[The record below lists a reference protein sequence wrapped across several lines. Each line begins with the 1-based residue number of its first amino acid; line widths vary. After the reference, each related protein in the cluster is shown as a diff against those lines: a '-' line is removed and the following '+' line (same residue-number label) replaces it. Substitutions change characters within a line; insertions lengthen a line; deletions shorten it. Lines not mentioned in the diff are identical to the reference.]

1 VKRISSLPS
10 HYFSTNIKN
19 EMSTN
24 PPTHDASFYGTRE
37 GFISVYEEISKFITE
52 EVVPAYPTL
61 PIAEVSKHMKDMMD
75 YNVPGGKLNRGLTVV
90 HALESIVKERT
101 GSPPSAVEAKRAA
114 VLGWCIEWLQ
124 AFFLVA
130 DDIMDAS
137 PTRRGQPCWYKLPH
151 INLVAINDGFLLQ
164 AHLYRVLKEHFS
176 HDPSMYISLFE
187 LFNETTFQTELGQLL
202 DLTSQPQPTSGEPID
217 LDRFTIQR
225 YKAIV
230 EYKTAYYSFY
240 LPVAC
245 ALVIAGVATPDA
257 LKASKEILVVMGE
270 YFQVQ
275 DDYLDCYA
283 DAETLGKIG
292 TDIQDNKCGW
302 LVVNALA
309 NANAEQVAIL
319 KAHYGKHNDE
329 SVAII
334 KQLYRDM
341 NIEKLFFDYEAASYA
356 TLQSMIAEKT
366 AATGLPAGVFLSL
379 LSKIYKRQK

>member
-1 VKRISSLPS
+1 
-10 HYFSTNIKN
+10 
-19 EMSTN
+19 
-24 PPTHDASFYGTRE
+24 
-37 GFISVYEEISKFITE
+37 
-52 EVVPAYPTL
+52 
-61 PIAEVSKHMKDMMD
+61 
-75 YNVPGGKLNRGLTVV
+75 
-90 HALESIVKERT
+90 
-101 GSPPSAVEAKRAA
+101 
-114 VLGWCIEWLQ
+114 
-124 AFFLVA
+124 
-130 DDIMDAS
+130 
-137 PTRRGQPCWYKLPH
+137 
-151 INLVAINDGFLLQ
+151 
-164 AHLYRVLKEHFS
+164 
-176 HDPSMYISLFE
+176 
-187 LFNETTFQTELGQLL
+187 
-202 DLTSQPQPTSGEPID
+202 
-217 LDRFTIQR
+217 
-225 YKAIV
+225 
-230 EYKTAYYSFY
+230 
-240 LPVAC
+240 
-245 ALVIAGVATPDA
+245 
-257 LKASKEILVVMGE
+257 MGE

>member
-1 VKRISSLPS
+1 
-10 HYFSTNIKN
+10 
-19 EMSTN
+19 
-24 PPTHDASFYGTRE
+24 
-37 GFISVYEEISKFITE
+37 
-52 EVVPAYPTL
+52 
-61 PIAEVSKHMKDMMD
+61 
-75 YNVPGGKLNRGLTVV
+75 
-90 HALESIVKERT
+90 
-101 GSPPSAVEAKRAA
+101 
-114 VLGWCIEWLQ
+114 
-124 AFFLVA
+124 
-130 DDIMDAS
+130 
-137 PTRRGQPCWYKLPH
+137 
-151 INLVAINDGFLLQ
+151 LQ

>member
-1 VKRISSLPS
+1 
-10 HYFSTNIKN
+10 
-19 EMSTN
+19 M
-24 PPTHDASFYGTRE
+24 
-37 GFISVYEEISKFITE
+37 
-52 EVVPAYPTL
+52 TL
-61 PIAEVSKHMKDMMD
+61 RS
-75 YNVPGGKLNRGLTVV
+75 
-90 HALESIVKERT
+90 
-101 GSPPSAVEAKRAA
+101 
-114 VLGWCIEWLQ
+114 
-124 AFFLVA
+124 
-130 DDIMDAS
+130 
-137 PTRRGQPCWYKLPH
+137 
-151 INLVAINDGFLLQ
+151 
-164 AHLYRVLKEHFS
+164 
-176 HDPSMYISLFE
+176 
-187 LFNETTFQTELGQLL
+187 
-202 DLTSQPQPTSGEPID
+202 
-217 LDRFTIQR
+217 
-225 YKAIV
+225 
-230 EYKTAYYSFY
+230 
-240 LPVAC
+240 
-245 ALVIAGVATPDA
+245 
-257 LKASKEILVVMGE
+257 E